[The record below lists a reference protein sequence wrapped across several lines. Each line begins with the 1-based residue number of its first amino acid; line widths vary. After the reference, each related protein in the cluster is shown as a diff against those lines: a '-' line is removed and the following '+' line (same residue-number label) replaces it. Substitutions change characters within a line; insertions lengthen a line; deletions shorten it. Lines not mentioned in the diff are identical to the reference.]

1 MIPALSL
8 HRNGASPA
16 IVGTSLPDW
25 ALGCSSWRER
35 VARFFLETLELTLKS
50 IGVTGTLV
58 LGTFVAVGAVC
69 LSLLG
74 ANMLVGYEFS
84 ENIFSFL
91 WEYRSQDWGWRYGSE
106 GRLLAGYFG
115 LLLGAIIL
123 YVSPYLLWGLPLAGA
138 VEIFHWLDRPSRR
151 RRMREGMWSGPL
163 VDDPASLGELKI
175 EFSKR
180 LPLGSPQM
188 RSRLAK
194 IVQAAAVVLTATAYF
209 LLVIVLK
216 DLILA
221 VPLVVWILLLTFGF
235 SVVAIGVLGLVVGFV
250 LNCIVP
256 VLFVYQLLDGERP
269 VRALRSAFRGSG
281 RR

>member
-16 IVGTSLPDW
+16 IVETSLPDW

-91 WEYRSQDWGWRYGSE
+91 WGYHSQDWVWRYGSA

-123 YVSPYLLWGLPLAGA
+123 YVSPYLLWRLPLAGA

-163 VDDPASLGELKI
+163 MDDPASLGELKI

-194 IVQAAAVVLTATAYF
+194 IVRASAIALTAAAYF

-216 DLILA
+216 DLIVT
-221 VPLVVWILLLTFGF
+221 VPLAVWILLLTFGF
-235 SVVAIGVLGLVVGFV
+235 SVVAIGALGLVVGFV

-256 VLFVYQLLDGERP
+256 VLFVYQLLDGKRP
-269 VRALRSAFRGSG
+269 VRALQSAFRGSG